1 MSKFCQNCG
10 AAMEDEEVF
19 CASCGTKNEEEAA
32 AVAAKPPMQKLIA
45 LAAGALVL
53 VIILCIVLGGGG
65 YKQAFKNVV
74 AVQYKGKVNKID
86 DLAPKQYWEY
96 MEDEYDFDMDDY
108 KDEYEENWEETEEYL
123 EDEYGKNIRVTLKVE
138 DKKVWK
144 RKKVKKVADALN
156 DQYDIK
162 ESSVK
167 KVIEVDG
174 EITIK
179 GSEDDRDEDVD
190 DLTFIK
196 IGSKWY
202 MVNIYEDDGDYRV
215 SFVR

>member
-1 MSKFCQNCG
+1 
-10 AAMEDEEVF
+10 
-19 CASCGTKNEEEAA
+19 
-32 AVAAKPPMQKLIA
+32 MQKLIA

-96 MEDEYDFDMDDY
+96 MEDEHDFDMDDY

-179 GSEDDRDEDVD
+179 GSEDEEDEDVD